1 MEKYKEEDELNNNE
15 IYRIENEKYLKA
27 LEELTDE
34 DVEALEE
41 EGTLPSSISEIMT
54 LGNDARLYFKKLP
67 DKLPSTGGYVFD
79 DISRT
84 YLEKNG
90 E

>member
-1 MEKYKEEDELNNNE
+1 M
-15 IYRIENEKYLKA
+15 KA
-27 LEELTDE
+27 LEALTDE
-34 DVEALEE
+34 DVDALEE
-41 EGTLPSSISEIMT
+41 EGALPSSISEIMT

-84 YLEKNG
+84 YLEKND